1 MADMTSTLTFSGVIN
16 GKTVTYT
23 NTYTVTD
30 VEDAADNIMASA
42 PDPILSG
49 GASFPLTNPT
59 MDYSSPQFMIF
70 QNTSDCD
77 RLQLTMTNNTGPVNA
92 SVTLNPGEMFIMNK
106 ANDGGCFND
115 SGTATTSTFLDLE
128 QASVS
133 NLETNGPQGP
143 FRLFAAYKN
152 PSS

>member
-77 RLQLTMTNNTGPVNA
+77 RLSLTMTNSTGPVNA
-92 SVTLNPGEMFIMNK
+92 SVTLNPGEMFILYK
-106 ANDGGCFND
+106 VTYGGGFNN
-115 SGTATTSTFLDLE
+115 SAAATTTTFLDLDTLSC
-128 QASVS
+128 ATV
-133 NLETNGPQGP
+133 ETTGPDGP
-143 FRLFAAYKN
+143 YRVFAAYKN
-152 PSS
+152 PAS